1 MRAYCFHQNCDG
13 RDGPSAYEK
22 RYGEKMDEVDLRPF
36 GCLVDY
42 LPIAP
47 KPRRAQ
53 PGIEETRAEE
63 DDEALALEA
72 DEDESSVAALMAAR
86 REFREK
92 GERDRAGGM
101 DAAPAQKA
109 KFDPATSA
117 GIHLGYHFLPGGK
130 PNGDYRVI
138 EFSHLFHAWSKPSV
152 HPIKRVV
159 SEEGGG
165 WYFPMQRGYES
176 RTRMMG
182 EARARAIAD
191 IEMRRESRGIEL
203 GETFDVGREL
213 REDTKRHIED
223 DRRFLE
229 SGEYWEHFEDERKW
243 VLHHLSPRFKLCGP
257 TKEQKAGDGPG
268 ERNLDPMRFTRL
280 EYRNGE
286 VDEIWDNRFSGRSR
300 TNRKWVGFSAFW
312 EEGCAPGAD

>member
-1 MRAYCFHQNCDG
+1 MRAYCFHQNCDD

-22 RYGEKMDEVDLRPF
+22 RYGEKVDEVDLRPF
-36 GCLVDY
+36 GCLIDY

-53 PGIEETRAEE
+53 PGIEGTRAEE

-72 DEDESSVAALMAAR
+72 DEDESSVAARVAGTGGDNSVGKE
-86 REFREK
+86 RESEP
-92 GERDRAGGM
+92 EES

-117 GIHLGYHFLPGGK
+117 GIHLGYHFLLGGK
-130 PNGDYRVI
+130 PNGEYRVI
-138 EFSHLFHAWSKPSV
+138 EFSHLLHAWSRPSV
-152 HPIKRVV
+152 HQIKRVV

-165 WYFPMQRGYES
+165 WYFPMQRVYES

-191 IEMRRESRGIEL
+191 IEMRRESQGIEL

-229 SGEYWEHFEDERKW
+229 SGDYWEHFEDERKW

-257 TKEQKAGDGPG
+257 TEEQKAGDGPG

-286 VDEIWDNRFSGRSR
+286 VEEIWDNRFSGRSR
-300 TNRKWVGFSAFW
+300 TNCESGRRVYRQRV
-312 EEGCAPGAD
+312 D